1 MFSSGSFT
9 RVSVQL
15 QTVSFSL
22 ALFDIEFLLYK
33 YIFPT
38 YIYISSF
45 HLCLIALSLFF
56 FFAPYLF
63 CRGENM
69 TIILQ
74 SGCNGTS
81 LQKGTN
87 SVCFRV
93 KLDILKSWYC
103 QVKNTL
109 KYPEIAS
116 YSTDIARLRCDDEI
130 NKPLRDFPMESQT
143 CLISDQVK

>member
-1 MFSSGSFT
+1 
-9 RVSVQL
+9 
-15 QTVSFSL
+15 
-22 ALFDIEFLLYK
+22 
-33 YIFPT
+33 
-38 YIYISSF
+38 
-45 HLCLIALSLFF
+45 
-56 FFAPYLF
+56 
-63 CRGENM
+63 M
-69 TIILQ
+69 TIILS

-116 YSTDIARLRCDDEI
+116 YSTDIARLHCDDEI
-130 NKPLRDFPMESQT
+130 NKPLRDFPMES
-143 CLISDQVK
+143 